1 MKKTNNKICIISKF
15 LYDNDT
21 RLQQQAKTLTQN
33 GKSVDVLCLYNGYEE
48 KNKTNGKVNIYGIV
62 CPTRKDTMLL
72 YIWSTLRFS
81 IVAFFKLL
89 SLSFKGSYDVIV
101 VHTLPEF
108 LVFVTLIQK
117 LGGTKILLDVR
128 DTSVELFDSK
138 WKNRALLRSIVKFI
152 AKLSSQF
159 ADKIVTASPG
169 FEEKL
174 IERKV
179 PKEKITVLYNS
190 ADTKIFQFDDNRKF
204 EKITSSAKIIYHGTI
219 AERFGI
225 DIAINAI
232 ALIQKT
238 IPNSEI
244 NIFGFY
250 DDDYKVSLEEL
261 IKELGLQGKV
271 HLNGRQ
277 SLDQLYQHIKNSD
290 IGIVPYRSDI
300 FMELALSTKMFEY
313 VASGIPVVAS
323 KLRPA
328 ELVFNPQSI
337 QYAKPSSAE
346 EFAEGITKLCL
357 DPELRKAHVK
367 NAIDAH
373 SKISSEAMAM
383 KYMDIINQLS
393 K

>member
-1 MKKTNNKICIISKF
+1 
-15 LYDNDT
+15 
-21 RLQQQAKTLTQN
+21 
-33 GKSVDVLCLYNGYEE
+33 
-48 KNKTNGKVNIYGIV
+48 
-62 CPTRKDTMLL
+62 PTRKDTMLL

-204 EKITSSAKIIYHGTI
+204 EKITSSAKMIYHGTI